1 MNSLDAAR
9 LGICLYRA
17 LCQDFED
24 MGPNQLDTFLK
35 EFLKDKSEEALE
47 MKAKLAEP
55 KFYSVDVAK
64 PHGDEVQFVVGGSLG
79 VIIPDLDQPGS
90 YSFFRTQ

>member
-47 MKAKLAEP
+47 MKAKLAEHR
-55 KFYSVDVAK
+55 FYSLDVAK
-64 PHGDEVQFVVGGSLG
+64 SHGDEVQFVVGGSLG